1 MIKWIKAE
9 IMTMIDSRCLMENGG
24 GGGGGGS
31 CLPCTP
37 EEEKQIVEELNREA
51 ERDLKEGNLYF
62 VVSSR

>member
-1 MIKWIKAE
+1 MIKKIKRE
-9 IMTMIDSRCLMENGG
+9 IMTMIDSSCLMENGG
-24 GGGGGGS
+24 GRGGS

>member
-1 MIKWIKAE
+1 MIKKIKRE
-9 IMTMIDSRCLMENGG
+9 IMTMIDSSCLMEN

>member
-1 MIKWIKAE
+1 
-9 IMTMIDSRCLMENGG
+9 MTMIDSRCLMENGG

>member
-1 MIKWIKAE
+1 
-9 IMTMIDSRCLMENGG
+9 MTMIDSSCLMEN

>member
-1 MIKWIKAE
+1 VIKKIKRE
-9 IMTMIDSRCLMENGG
+9 IMTMIDSSCLMENGG

>member
-1 MIKWIKAE
+1 VIKKIKRE
-9 IMTMIDSRCLMENGG
+9 IMTMIDSSCLMEN

>member
-1 MIKWIKAE
+1 VIKTE

-24 GGGGGGS
+24 GGGGGGEGS

>member
-1 MIKWIKAE
+1 VIKKIKRE
-9 IMTMIDSRCLMENGG
+9 IMTMIDSSCLMENGG

-31 CLPCTP
+31 CLTCTP
-37 EEEKQIVEELNREA
+37 EEEKQIVEELSREA

>member
-1 MIKWIKAE
+1 MIKTE

-24 GGGGGGS
+24 GGGGEGS

>member
-1 MIKWIKAE
+1 
-9 IMTMIDSRCLMENGG
+9 MENGG
-24 GGGGGGS
+24 GGGGGGGGEGS

>member
-1 MIKWIKAE
+1 
-9 IMTMIDSRCLMENGG
+9 MENGG
-24 GGGGGGS
+24 GVGGGS